1 MPTRVVDRP
10 LYADESKRRP
20 LRWNLGSAL
29 VLFTVIAAIYSNSLS
44 AIWTLDDVPN
54 ILQNQRIQIE
64 DLRMESIFRSFFLSP
79 ALEQGEDPGVSRPV
93 AQLSF
98 ALNWFMGKDSPI
110 GYRVVNITIHFITA
124 FLLFLS
130 VRGLLRTPAMGD
142 ELHRPESIALLSALI
157 WAVNPIQSQAVVYIV
172 QRMASLACLFYLLAM
187 WCYVRGR
194 LALSGRRWR
203 WFVATG
209 ISFALAV
216 GSKENALM
224 LPAALVLLEVTFFQG
239 RAAAP
244 VPRRL
249 KLLAGGLIVLLLAAA
264 GWQWSS
270 GKLTAYLDYSS
281 RLFTLTERLLTQP
294 RILLFYLSQI
304 AYPVPNRLSIEHDV
318 EISQSLIDPWTT
330 LPSIIIV
337 TATIAFALF
346 QVRRRPMASF
356 AILFFFLN
364 HAIESSVIPLE
375 LIFEHRNYLPSL
387 FIFVPVATGLLK
399 AVEYCRRLQPSV
411 RYVATAFPILLV
423 AGLGAGTYARNMAW
437 QDARTFWEDAAVK
450 APLSMRPLHN
460 LAYEHYER
468 VGDAYAALHLYQKE
482 LGLRGYNRRDIST
495 AHVNIANHHFRIGDY
510 GAAIHHLETALRH
523 YPDFELVQYRLALVL
538 AQAGYPERAIA
549 TLNSLLAKR
558 PGVVDYS
565 FLAGQICVKNGMFAE
580 GLDYLRNCLRR
591 SSAATRPLFMTG
603 VALSLS
609 GHPERAEW
617 FFKLALARQPNDQR
631 LLLWMVDCKLKQSDE
646 TGAREYAEKLIQVL
660 SPRHFQ
666 ADVVRDLSDGFM
678 PEISIQEMALWMREH
693 LEVSGLGAGNGPG

>member
-1 MPTRVVDRP
+1 
-10 LYADESKRRP
+10 
-20 LRWNLGSAL
+20 
-29 VLFTVIAAIYSNSLS
+29 
-44 AIWTLDDVPN
+44 
-54 ILQNQRIQIE
+54 
-64 DLRMESIFRSFFLSP
+64 MESIFRSLFLSP
-79 ALEQGEDPGVSRPV
+79 ALEQGDDPGVSRPV

-98 ALNWFMGKDSPI
+98 ALNWFMGKNSPI

-142 ELHRPESIALLSALI
+142 GLHRPESIALLSALL

-239 RAAAP
+239 RTAAP
-244 VPRRL
+244 VPLRL

-264 GWQWSS
+264 GWLWSS
-270 GKLTAYLDYSS
+270 GRLTAYLDYSS

-318 EISQSLIDPWTT
+318 EISRSLIDPWTT

-337 TATIAFALF
+337 TATIVFALF

-387 FIFVPVATGLLK
+387 FLFVPVATGLLK

-423 AGLGAGTYARNMAW
+423 AGLGAGTYTRNMAW

-468 VGDAYAALHLYQKE
+468 VGDASAALYLYQKE

-495 AHVNIANHHFRIGDY
+495 AHVNIANHHFRTGDY

-523 YPDFELVQYRLALVL
+523 YPEFELVQLSTGVRAGAGRLPRTGHRNPEFAVGKASRRGRLLFFGRPDMREKRDVRRRVGLSEALPAAVFRCDKASFHDRRD
-538 AQAGYPERAIA
+538 AQFERPSR
-549 TLNSLLAKR
+549 TR
-558 PGVVDYS
+558 GVVFQVGPESTTERPAVAAVDGR
-565 FLAGQICVKNGMFAE
+565 LQTEAV
-580 GLDYLRNCLRR
+580 RR
-591 SSAATRPLFMTG
+591 GR
-603 VALSLS
+603 
-609 GHPERAEW
+609 
-617 FFKLALARQPNDQR
+617 
-631 LLLWMVDCKLKQSDE
+631 
-646 TGAREYAEKLIQVL
+646 
-660 SPRHFQ
+660 SPRVCRKIDPGSMLLGNF
-666 ADVVRDLSDGFM
+666 RPMSSGSLSDGFM
-678 PEISIQEMALWMREH
+678 PEISVQEMALWMREH
-693 LEVSGLGAGNGPG
+693 LEVSGLGAGNGLS